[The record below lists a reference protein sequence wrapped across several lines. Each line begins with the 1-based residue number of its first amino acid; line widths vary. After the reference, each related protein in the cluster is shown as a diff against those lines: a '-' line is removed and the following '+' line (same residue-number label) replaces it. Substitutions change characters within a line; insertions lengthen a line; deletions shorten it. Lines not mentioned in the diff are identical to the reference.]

1 VVLETSQLLRRLIG
15 ENIALQINPS
25 EDLCAIEADRTQLEQ
40 VLMNLAVN
48 ARDAMSRGGALTIK
62 VGRVELLERTHALP
76 AGAYVT
82 LTVRDTGCGMD
93 DATRQR
99 IFEPFFTT
107 KAPGKGS
114 GLGLATVYGVVKQL
128 GGDVTV
134 ESQPLQGTS
143 FTVFLPATTKTPEVV
158 HGVTIPDLVAGHNET
173 VLLVEDDPPVR
184 TLLTAM
190 LRRHG
195 YNVLEAAG
203 PREAILTAA
212 RHTGALH
219 LLVSD
224 VVMPEMSGPEMV
236 ALLKNVR
243 PEPPVLYLSGYAS
256 DALVTDH
263 LLPQSTRFV
272 QKPVS
277 TRQLLEAV
285 RQALEPRDQVAL
297 RAS

>member
-1 VVLETSQLLRRLIG
+1 
-15 ENIALQINPS
+15 
-25 EDLCAIEADRTQLEQ
+25 
-40 VLMNLAVN
+40 
-48 ARDAMSRGGALTIK
+48 
-62 VGRVELLERTHALP
+62 
-76 AGAYVT
+76 
-82 LTVRDTGCGMD
+82 MD

-99 IFEPFFTT
+99 VFEPFFTT

-134 ESQPLQGTS
+134 DSTPLQGTS

-158 HGVTIPDLVAGHNET
+158 HGVTIPDLVTGHNET
-173 VLLVEDDPPVR
+173 LLLVEDDAPVR
-184 TLLTAM
+184 TLLTAV

-195 YNVLEAAG
+195 YNVLEAPG
-203 PREAILTAA
+203 PREAVLVAA
-212 RHTGALH
+212 RHMGTLD

-236 ALLKNVR
+236 ALMKNVR
-243 PEPPVLYLSGYAS
+243 PEPRVLYLSGYPS
-256 DALVTDH
+256 EALVTDQV
-263 LLPQSTRFV
+263 LPPSTRFV

-285 RQALEPRDQVAL
+285 RQALQPGDFAAVRVA
-297 RAS
+297 S